1 MKARTPNFYRPEL
14 DVLRFFAFLL
24 VFLLHGLDEIPSRIP
39 ESIHMAGRFGVCVFF
54 LLSAYLITE
63 LLEREES
70 STNDIRLGAFYMRRC
85 LRIWPLYFAV
95 LGVEVLTRII
105 FPTEP
110 GYKVRLLANLLLM
123 GNWYV
128 VHHGFSLAIGSPL
141 WSISVEEQFYV
152 LWPSVRKFFKRKGA
166 QLFSILMF
174 VVAYITLFWLGY
186 THASE
191 RAVWVNS
198 FVLFQYFCS
207 GCMLSLLLRG
217 RAPKWNIVTRLLVI
231 TAGLVLFAAASYL
244 MFVPSNTN
252 PSAIMSGYFLVNIG
266 SCIVFLGFLGAT
278 ETFSKAGPLIYLGKI
293 SYGLYVFHWIVLRV
307 CFKTFAHLGGRFHI
321 PTAVVI
327 TARLSIAL
335 ALTILV
341 AAISYRYFEA
351 PVLRFKR
358 KFEVVHT
365 REV

>member
-1 MKARTPNFYRPEL
+1 MKAKTPNFYRPEL
-14 DVLRFFAFLL
+14 DVLRLFAFLL
-24 VFLLHGLDEIPSRIP
+24 VFFLHGWDEIPSRIP

-70 STNDIRLGAFYMRRC
+70 STNDIRLGAFYVRRC
-85 LRIWPLYFAV
+85 LRIWPLYFAI
-95 LGVEVLTRII
+95 LGAEVVTRII
-105 FPTEP
+105 RPTEP
-110 GYKVRLLANLLLM
+110 GYKMRLLANLLLM

-128 VHHGFSLAIGSPL
+128 AAHGFSIAIASPL

-166 QLFSILMF
+166 QLFSIVMF
-174 VVAYITLFWLGY
+174 VVGYIALFWLGY

-217 RAPKWNIVTRLLVI
+217 RAPQWNIFTRLLVV

-252 PSAIMSGYFLVNIG
+252 PSAIMSGYLLVNIG
-266 SCIVFLGFLGAT
+266 SCVVFLGFLGAS
-278 ETFSKAGPLIYLGKI
+278 ETFSKARPLIYLGKI
-293 SYGLYVFHWIVLRV
+293 SYGLYVFHWIVLLI
-307 CFKTFAHLGGRFHI
+307 CFKIFTHLRGRFHV
-321 PTAVVI
+321 PEAVLTA
-327 TARLSIAL
+327 ARLSSAL
-335 ALTILV
+335 AFTILI
-341 AAISYRYFEA
+341 AALSYRYFEA

-358 KFEVVHT
+358 LFEVVHT